1 MADQVT
7 VNSVQPS
14 EVSPEMVAYLLTVS
28 ILAGSAYDK
37 HLMKSE
43 GLPIIA
49 GVDKET
55 ILSTYAECARTVANR
70 MTDAERSDRASRR
83 L

>member
-1 MADQVT
+1 MADQVS

-14 EVSPEMVAYLLTVS
+14 EVSKEMVAYLLTAS
-28 ILAGSAYDK
+28 ILGGSEMNKGWYA
-37 HLMKSE
+37 SN
-43 GLPIIA
+43 GLPIIH
-49 GVDKET
+49 GFDKET

-70 MTDAERSDRASRR
+70 MTDDARSDRASRR